1 MPSPFPGMNPW
12 LEQDALW
19 HDFHQ
24 RLLTAMSDAI
34 AIEISPRYYVALEEH
49 VYIHEPP
56 EPRVRFLGRPDLA
69 IVRMSDA
76 SFATATAVMEAPVY
90 TAIPEPMDVVSE
102 SFIEIRDTENES
114 LVTVLELLSPSNK
127 QAGYDRDAYIAKRRH
142 SLLSD
147 VNFIEID
154 LLRGGPRMPI
164 EELSPCDY
172 YVLVKRAS
180 ERTRAG
186 VWPIRLRDCLPTIPI
201 PLRAPDPDARL
212 DLQAVLHDVYDRAG
226 YRHRI
231 YRGTPKPKLV
241 ADDAQWADAILTEHL
256 TATSPDPRP
265 T

>member
-24 RLLTAMSDAI
+24 SFLAGLRDAI
-34 AIEISPRYYVALEEH
+34 ANEVSPRYYVALEEH
-49 VYIHEPP
+49 VYILEPP
-56 EPRVRFLGRPDLA
+56 EPRARFLGRPDLA
-69 IVRMSDA
+69 IVGSGEA
-76 SFATATAVMEAPVY
+76 GFATSTAVLEAPVY
-90 TAIPEPMDVVSE
+90 TVLPEPMDVVRE
-102 SFIEIRDTENES
+102 SFIEIHDSEEEF

-127 QAGYDRDAYIAKRRH
+127 QAGYDRDAYVAKRRNY
-142 SLLSD
+142 LLSD

-154 LLRGGPRMPI
+154 LLRGGLRMPI

-186 VWPIRLRDCLPTIPI
+186 VWPIRLRDSLPSIPI

-212 DLQAVLHDVYDRAG
+212 DLQAVLHSVYDRAG
-226 YRHRI
+226 YRHRTN
-231 YRGTPKPKLV
+231 RGAPKPKLL
-241 ADDAQWADAILTEHL
+241 ADDAQWADAILKAHF
-256 TATSPDPRP
+256 AT
-265 T
+265 

>member
-34 AIEISPRYYVALEEH
+34 ADEVSPRYYVALEEH

-56 EPRVRFLGRPDLA
+56 EPVARFLGRPDLA
-69 IVRMSDA
+69 IVATREPRSGA
-76 SFATATAVMEAPVY
+76 STAVMEAPVY
-90 TAIPEPMDVVSE
+90 TVLSEPMDVVRE
-102 SFIEIRDTENES
+102 SFIEIRDTENEY
-114 LVTVLELLSPSNK
+114 LVTVLELLSPFNK
-127 QAGYDRDAYIAKRRH
+127 QVGYERDAYIAKRRQYLH
-142 SLLSD
+142 CD
-147 VNFIEID
+147 VNFVEID

-186 VWPIRLRDCLPTIPI
+186 VWPIRLRDGLPSILI
-201 PLRAPDPDARL
+201 PLRSPDPDARL
-212 DLQAVLHDVYDRAG
+212 DLQSVLHTVYDRAG

-241 ADDAQWADAILTEHL
+241 ADDAQWADAILKEHL
-256 TATSPDPRP
+256 VT
-265 T
+265 

>member
-24 RLLTAMSDAI
+24 RLLTAISDAI
-34 AIEISPRYYVALEEH
+34 SDAVSPRYFVALEEH

-56 EPRVRFLGRPDLA
+56 EPRARFLGRPDLA
-69 IVRMSDA
+69 IVGTDEA
-76 SFATATAVMEAPVY
+76 GFATSTAVMEAPVY
-90 TAIPEPMDVVSE
+90 TALPEPMDIVRE
-102 SFIEIRDTENES
+102 SFIEIRDSENEF

-142 SLLSD
+142 YLLSD

-154 LLRGGPRMPI
+154 FLRGGPRMPI

-180 ERTRAG
+180 DRTRAG
-186 VWPIRLRDCLPTIPI
+186 VWPIRLRDGLPSIPI
-201 PLRAPDPDARL
+201 PLRAPDPDVRL
-212 DLQAVLHDVYDRAG
+212 NLQAVLHAVYDRAG
-226 YRHRI
+226 YQHRI

-241 ADDAQWADAILTEHL
+241 ADDALWADAILKEHL
-256 TATSPDPRP
+256 AT
-265 T
+265 

>member
-24 RLLTAMSDAI
+24 SFLSGLRDAI
-34 AIEISPRYYVALEEH
+34 ADEVSPRYYVALEEH

-56 EPRVRFLGRPDLA
+56 EPVARFLGRPDLA
-69 IVRMSDA
+69 IVATRDPGRGA
-76 SFATATAVMEAPVY
+76 STAVMEAPVY
-90 TAIPEPMDVVSE
+90 TVLSEPMDVVRE
-102 SFIEIRDTENES
+102 SFIEIRDTENEY

-127 QAGYDRDAYIAKRRH
+127 QAGYDRDAYVAKRRQYLH
-142 SLLSD
+142 SD
-147 VNFIEID
+147 VNFVEID

-186 VWPIRLRDCLPTIPI
+186 VWPIRLRDGLPSILI
-201 PLRAPDPDARL
+201 PLRSPDPDARL
-212 DLQAVLHDVYDRAG
+212 DLQSVLHTVYDRAG

-241 ADDAQWADAILTEHL
+241 ADDAQWADAILKEHL
-256 TATSPDPRP
+256 VT
-265 T
+265 

>member
-24 RLLTAMSDAI
+24 SLLSGLRDAI
-34 AIEISPRYYVALEEH
+34 AEEISPNYYVALEEH

-56 EPRVRFLGRPDLA
+56 GPVARFLGRPDLA
-69 IVRMSDA
+69 IV
-76 SFATATAVMEAPVY
+76 ATRETDFSGPTAVMEAPVY
-90 TAIPEPMDVVSE
+90 TAIAEPMDVVRE
-102 SFIEIRDTENES
+102 SFIEIRDTENDY

-127 QAGYDRDAYIAKRRH
+127 QAGYDRDAYVAKRRNY
-142 SLLSD
+142 LFGN

-172 YVLVKRAS
+172 YVLVKRAR

-186 VWPIRLRDCLPTIPI
+186 VWPIRLRETLPSIPV
-201 PLRAPDPDARL
+201 PLRDPDPDARL
-212 DLQAVLHDVYDRAG
+212 DLQSVLHTVYDRAG

-231 YRGTPKPKLV
+231 YRGTPKPKLA
-241 ADDAQWADAILTEHL
+241 ADDAQWAEAILKEYL
-256 TATSPDPRP
+256 AA
-265 T
+265 

>member
-34 AIEISPRYYVALEEH
+34 SAEVSPRYYVALEEH
-49 VYIHEPP
+49 VYIQEPP
-56 EPRVRFLGRPDLA
+56 EQRARFLGRPDLA
-69 IVRMSDA
+69 IVGTGDA
-76 SFATATAVMEAPVY
+76 SFATSTAVMEAPVY
-90 TAIPEPMDVVSE
+90 TTLPEPMDVVRE
-102 SFIEIRDTENES
+102 SFIEIHDSENEF

-127 QAGYDRDAYIAKRRH
+127 QAGYDRDAYISKRRNY
-142 SLLSD
+142 LLSD

-186 VWPIRLRDCLPTIPI
+186 VWPIRLRDCLPSIPI

-212 DLQAVLHDVYDRAG
+212 DLQSVLHSVYDRAG

-231 YRGTPKPKLV
+231 YRGTPKPKLI
-241 ADDAQWADAILTEHL
+241 ADDAQWADAILKEHL
-256 TATSPDPRP
+256 GT
-265 T
+265 

>member
-34 AIEISPRYYVALEEH
+34 ATEVAPRYYVALEEH

-56 EPRVRFLGRPDLA
+56 EPVARFLGRPDLA
-69 IVRMSDA
+69 VVRTGAARVAA
-76 SFATATAVMEAPVY
+76 STAVLEAPVY
-90 TAIPEPMDVVSE
+90 TALPEPLDVVRE
-102 SFIEIRDTENES
+102 SFIEIRDTENDY

-127 QAGYDRDAYIAKRRH
+127 NAGYDRDAYVAKRRQY
-142 SLLSD
+142 LLSD

-164 EELSPCDY
+164 EELPSCDY

-186 VWPIRLRDCLPTIPI
+186 IWPIRLRDAIPPI
-201 PLRAPDPDARL
+201 PVPLRAPDPDVRL
-212 DLQAVLHDVYDRAG
+212 DLQAVLHSVYDHAA

-231 YRGTPKPKLV
+231 YRGIPKPKLV
-241 ADDAQWADAILTEHL
+241 GDDAPWAEAIVQEHL
-256 TATSPDPRP
+256 GV
-265 T
+265 

>member
-24 RLLTAMSDAI
+24 RMLTAMSDAI
-34 AIEISPRYYVALEEH
+34 ADEVSPCYYVALEEH

-56 EPRVRFLGRPDLA
+56 EPVARFLGRPDLA
-69 IVRMSDA
+69 IVATREPRSGA
-76 SFATATAVMEAPVY
+76 STAVMEAPVY
-90 TAIPEPMDVVSE
+90 TVLPEPMDVVRE
-102 SFIEIRDTENES
+102 SFIEIRDTENEY
-114 LVTVLELLSPSNK
+114 LVTVLELLSPFNK
-127 QAGYDRDAYIAKRRH
+127 QVGYERDAYIAKRRQYLH
-142 SLLSD
+142 CD

-186 VWPIRLRDCLPTIPI
+186 VWPIRLRDGLPPI
-201 PLRAPDPDARL
+201 PVPLRSPDPDARL
-212 DLQAVLHDVYDRAG
+212 DLQTVLHTVYDRAG

-241 ADDAQWADAILTEHL
+241 ADDAQWADTILKEHL
-256 TATSPDPRP
+256 VT
-265 T
+265 

>member
-24 RLLTAMSDAI
+24 SFLSGMRDAISDAV
-34 AIEISPRYYVALEEH
+34 SPRYFVALEEH

-56 EPRVRFLGRPDLA
+56 EPRARFLGRPDLA
-69 IVRMSDA
+69 IIGTGDTGFAA
-76 SFATATAVMEAPVY
+76 STAVMEAPVY
-90 TAIPEPMDVVSE
+90 TALPEPMDVLHE
-102 SFIEIRDTENES
+102 SFIEIRDTENEY

-127 QAGYDRDAYIAKRRH
+127 LAGYDRDAYIAKRRNY
-142 SLLSD
+142 LLSD

-172 YVLVKRAS
+172 YILVKRAS
-180 ERTRAG
+180 DRTRAG
-186 VWPIRLRDCLPTIPI
+186 VWPIRLRDVLPSIPI
-201 PLRAPDPDARL
+201 PLRAPDPDVRL
-212 DLQAVLHDVYDRAG
+212 DLQAVLHSVYDRAG

-241 ADDAQWADAILTEHL
+241 ADDAQWADAILKEHL
-256 TATSPDPRP
+256 AR
-265 T
+265 

>member
-1 MPSPFPGMNPW
+1 
-12 LEQDALW
+12 
-19 HDFHQ
+19 
-24 RLLTAMSDAI
+24 MSDAI
-34 AIEISPRYYVALEEH
+34 SEEVSPNYYVALEEH

-56 EPRVRFLGRPDLA
+56 EPKSRFLGRPDLA
-69 IVRMSDA
+69 IVRTREA
-76 SFATATAVMEAPVY
+76 EFATATAVLDAPVY
-90 TAIPEPMDVVSE
+90 TSLPEPMDVVRE
-102 SFIEIRDTENES
+102 SFIEIRDDEEH

-142 SLLSD
+142 YLLSN

-172 YVLVKRAS
+172 YVLVKRAT

-186 VWPIRLRDCLPTIPI
+186 IWPIRLRDRLPEIPI
-201 PLRAPDPDARL
+201 PLRAPDPDAKL

-241 ADDAQWADAILTEHL
+241 ADDAQWAEAIVKEGIG
-256 TATSPDPRP
+256 A
-265 T
+265 

>member
-12 LEQDALW
+12 LEQDTLW

-24 RLLTAMSDAI
+24 RLLTATSDAI
-34 AIEISPRYYVALEEH
+34 SAEVSPRYYVALEEH

-56 EPRVRFLGRPDLA
+56 EPRARFLGRPDLA
-69 IVRMSDA
+69 IVGTGAAGFA
-76 SFATATAVMEAPVY
+76 SSTAVIEAPVY
-90 TAIPEPMDVVSE
+90 TALPEPMDVVRE
-102 SFIEIRDTENES
+102 SFIEIRDTENEY

-127 QAGYDRDAYIAKRRH
+127 QAGYDRDAYIAKRRQY
-142 SLLSD
+142 LLSD

-180 ERTRAG
+180 DRTRAG
-186 VWPIRLRDCLPTIPI
+186 VWPIRLRDGLPSIPI

-212 DLQAVLHDVYDRAG
+212 DLQALLHSVYDRAG

-241 ADDAQWADAILTEHL
+241 ADDAQWADAILKEHL
-256 TATSPDPRP
+256 GT
-265 T
+265 

>member
-24 RLLTAMSDAI
+24 RILTAMSDAI
-34 AIEISPRYYVALEEH
+34 ADEVSPRYYVALEEH

-56 EPRVRFLGRPDLA
+56 EPVARFLGRPDLA
-69 IVRMSDA
+69 IVATREPRSGA
-76 SFATATAVMEAPVY
+76 STAVLEAPVY
-90 TAIPEPMDVVSE
+90 TVLPEPMDVVRE
-102 SFIEIRDTENES
+102 SFIEIRDTENEY
-114 LVTVLELLSPSNK
+114 LVTVLELLSPFNK
-127 QAGYDRDAYIAKRRH
+127 QVGYERDAYIAKRRQYLH
-142 SLLSD
+142 CD

-186 VWPIRLRDCLPTIPI
+186 GAGRSGCETACRRSRFPCDPPI
-201 PLRAPDPDARL
+201 PTCGSICKRCCIPSTTAL
-212 DLQAVLHDVYDRAG
+212 
-226 YRHRI
+226 
-231 YRGTPKPKLV
+231 
-241 ADDAQWADAILTEHL
+241 AIDIASIEEHPSRSW
-256 TATSPDPRP
+256 SPMMPNGR
-265 T
+265 TRS

>member
-24 RLLTAMSDAI
+24 RFLTAMSDAI
-34 AIEISPRYYVALEEH
+34 SAEVSPRYYVALEEH
-49 VYIHEPP
+49 VYIQEPP
-56 EPRVRFLGRPDLA
+56 EPRARFVARPDLA
-69 IVRMSDA
+69 IVGTGKP
-76 SFATATAVMEAPVY
+76 SFAASTAVMEAPVY
-90 TAIPEPMDVVSE
+90 TVLPEPMDVVRE
-102 SFIEIRDTENES
+102 SFIEIRDTENEF

-127 QAGYDRDAYIAKRRH
+127 QAGYDRDAYVAKRRQY
-142 SLLSD
+142 LLSD

-164 EELSPCDY
+164 EELSSCDYDY
-172 YVLVKRAS
+172 YVLVKRAT

-186 VWPIRLRDCLPTIPI
+186 VWPIRLRDCLPLIPI
-201 PLRAPDPDARL
+201 PLRSPDPDARL
-212 DLQAVLHDVYDRAG
+212 DLQAVLHSVYDRAG

-241 ADDAQWADAILTEHL
+241 ADDAQWADAILKEHL
-256 TATSPDPRP
+256 AT
-265 T
+265 

>member
-24 RLLTAMSDAI
+24 RLLSAMSDAI
-34 AIEISPRYYVALEEH
+34 SAEVSPRYYVALEEH
-49 VYIHEPP
+49 VYIQEPP
-56 EPRVRFLGRPDLA
+56 EPRARFLGRPDLA
-69 IVRMSDA
+69 IVGTRNPDFA
-76 SFATATAVMEAPVY
+76 SSTAVIEAPVY
-90 TAIPEPMDVVSE
+90 TALPEPMDVVRE
-102 SFIEIRDTENES
+102 SFIEIRDSENEY

-127 QAGYDRDAYIAKRRH
+127 QAGYDRDAYIAKRRQY
-142 SLLSD
+142 LLSD

-180 ERTRAG
+180 DRTRAG
-186 VWPIRLRDCLPTIPI
+186 VWPIRLRDCLPLIPI

-212 DLQAVLHDVYDRAG
+212 DLQAVLHSVYDRAG

-241 ADDAQWADAILTEHL
+241 ADDAQWADAILKEHL
-256 TATSPDPRP
+256 GI
-265 T
+265 

>member
-34 AIEISPRYYVALEEH
+34 AEQVSPRYYVALEEH

-56 EPRVRFLGRPDLA
+56 EPRARFLGRPDLA
-69 IVRMSDA
+69 IVGTGEA
-76 SFATATAVMEAPVY
+76 GFATSTAVLEAPVY
-90 TAIPEPMDVVSE
+90 TVLPEPMDVVRE
-102 SFIEIRDTENES
+102 SFIEIRDSEEEF

-127 QAGYDRDAYIAKRRH
+127 QAGYDRDAYVAKRRNY
-142 SLLSD
+142 LLSD

-186 VWPIRLRDCLPTIPI
+186 VWPIRLRDCLPSIPI

-212 DLQAVLHDVYDRAG
+212 DLQAVLHSVYDRAG

-241 ADDAQWADAILTEHL
+241 ADDAQWADAILKEHL
-256 TATSPDPRP
+256 GT
-265 T
+265 

>member
-24 RLLTAMSDAI
+24 SFLSGLRDAI
-34 AIEISPRYYVALEEH
+34 ADEVSPRYYVALEEH

-56 EPRVRFLGRPDLA
+56 EPVARFLGRPDLA
-69 IVRMSDA
+69 IVATLDPGRGA
-76 SFATATAVMEAPVY
+76 STAVMEAPVY
-90 TAIPEPMDVVSE
+90 TVLPEPMDVVRE
-102 SFIEIRDTENES
+102 SFIEIRDTENEY

-127 QAGYDRDAYIAKRRH
+127 QAGYDRDAYVAKRRQY
-142 SLLSD
+142 LLSD

-186 VWPIRLRDCLPTIPI
+186 VWPIRLRDGLPPI
-201 PLRAPDPDARL
+201 PVPLRSPDPDARL
-212 DLQAVLHDVYDRAG
+212 DLQSVLHTVYDRAG

-241 ADDAQWADAILTEHL
+241 ADDAQWADAILKEHL
-256 TATSPDPRP
+256 VT
-265 T
+265 

>member
-24 RLLTAMSDAI
+24 RMLTAMSDAI
-34 AIEISPRYYVALEEH
+34 AQEVAPRYYVALEEH

-56 EPRVRFLGRPDLA
+56 EPVARFLGRPDLTIIRTGGTGPA
-69 IVRMSDA
+69 A
-76 SFATATAVMEAPVY
+76 STAVMEAPVY
-90 TAIPEPMDVVSE
+90 TALPEPLDVVRE
-102 SFIEIRDTENES
+102 SFIEIRDTENQY

-127 QAGYDRDAYIAKRRH
+127 NAGYDRDAYVAKRRQY
-142 SLLSD
+142 LLSD

-164 EELSPCDY
+164 EELTPCDY
-172 YVLVKRAS
+172 YVLVKRAT

-186 VWPIRLRDCLPTIPI
+186 VWPIRLRDAIPSIPI
-201 PLRAPDPDARL
+201 PLRSPDADARL
-212 DLQAVLHDVYDRAG
+212 DLQAVLHSVYDHAA

-231 YRGTPKPKLV
+231 YRGMPKPQLV
-241 ADDAQWADAILTEHL
+241 ADDAQWTEGMVKEHL
-256 TATSPDPRP
+256 GV
-265 T
+265 

>member
-12 LEQDALW
+12 LEQDSLW

-24 RLLTAMSDAI
+24 SFLSGLRDAV
-34 AIEISPRYYVALEEH
+34 ADEVSPNYYVALEEH

-56 EPRVRFLGRPDLA
+56 EPVARFLGRPDLA
-69 IVRMSDA
+69 IVATRDTEFSA
-76 SFATATAVMEAPVY
+76 STAVMEAPVY
-90 TAIPEPMDVVSE
+90 TAIAEPMDVVRE
-102 SFIEIRDTENES
+102 SFIEIRDTENDY

-127 QAGYDRDAYIAKRRH
+127 QAGYDRDAYIAKRRNY
-142 SLLSD
+142 LLGN

-186 VWPIRLRDCLPTIPI
+186 VWPIRLRETLPTIPV
-201 PLRAPDPDARL
+201 PLRVPDPDARL
-212 DLQAVLHDVYDRAG
+212 NLQSVLHTVYDRAG

-241 ADDAQWADAILTEHL
+241 ADDAQWAETLLKEYLA
-256 TATSPDPRP
+256 A
-265 T
+265 

>member
-24 RLLTAMSDAI
+24 DYLTGMRAAI
-34 AIEISPRYYVALEEH
+34 AQEVAPRYYVALEEH

-56 EPRVRFLGRPDLA
+56 EPVARFLGRPDLA
-69 IVRMSDA
+69 IIRTGAA
-76 SFATATAVMEAPVY
+76 SVAASAAVMEAPVY
-90 TAIPEPMDVVSE
+90 TALPEPLDVVRE
-102 SFIEIRDTENES
+102 SFIEIRDTENQY

-127 QAGYDRDAYIAKRRH
+127 NAGYDRDAYIAKRRQY
-142 SLLSD
+142 LLSD

-164 EELSPCDY
+164 EELTPCDY

-186 VWPIRLRDCLPTIPI
+186 IWPIRLRDPLPPLAI

-212 DLQAVLHDVYDRAG
+212 DLQAVLHSVYDHAA

-231 YRGTPKPKLV
+231 YRGMPKPKLLS
-241 ADDAQWADAILTEHL
+241 DDAQWTEGMVKEHL
-256 TATSPDPRP
+256 GV
-265 T
+265 

>member
-24 RLLTAMSDAI
+24 SFLSGMRDSISDVVA
-34 AIEISPRYYVALEEH
+34 PRYFVALEEH

-56 EPRVRFLGRPDLA
+56 EPRARFLGRPDLA
-69 IVRMSDA
+69 IVGTGEA
-76 SFATATAVMEAPVY
+76 GFATSTAVMEAPVY
-90 TAIPEPMDVVSE
+90 TALPEPMDIVRE
-102 SFIEIRDTENES
+102 SFIEIRDSENEF

-142 SLLSD
+142 YLLSD

-154 LLRGGPRMPI
+154 FLRGGPRMPI

-180 ERTRAG
+180 DRTRAG
-186 VWPIRLRDCLPTIPI
+186 VWPIRLRDGLPSIPI
-201 PLRAPDPDARL
+201 PLRAPDPDVRL
-212 DLQAVLHDVYDRAG
+212 DLQAVLHAVYDRAG

-241 ADDAQWADAILTEHL
+241 ADDAQWADAILKEHL
-256 TATSPDPRP
+256 AT
-265 T
+265 